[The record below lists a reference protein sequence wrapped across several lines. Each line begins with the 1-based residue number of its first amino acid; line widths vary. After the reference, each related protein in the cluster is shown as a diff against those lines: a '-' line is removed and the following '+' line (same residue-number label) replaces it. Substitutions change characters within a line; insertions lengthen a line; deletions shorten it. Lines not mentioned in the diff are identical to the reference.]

1 MNNSDKSLQAD
12 KFIKISTLIIGVL
25 LIIAIL
31 TIDIGW
37 IKVLL
42 SLVVL
47 LFCVIHEEANKQI
60 KSKVKDESKNN

>member
-1 MNNSDKSLQAD
+1 MNNSDKSLKAN
-12 KFIKISTLIIGVL
+12 KFIKIITLITGIL

-42 SLVVL
+42 SLIVL

-60 KSKVKDESKNN
+60 KSKVKNEHHNH